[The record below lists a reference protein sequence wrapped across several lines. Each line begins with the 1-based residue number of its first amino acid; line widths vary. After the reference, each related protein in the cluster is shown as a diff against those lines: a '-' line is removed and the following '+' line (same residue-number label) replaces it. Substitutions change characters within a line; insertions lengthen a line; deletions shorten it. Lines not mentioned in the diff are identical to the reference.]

1 MFYGPRG
8 VSAAVRQSQLG
19 NAGQLFYGFLTAIR
33 DYLIRMKYECATK
46 KKHKKENATNKT
58 ICERDRKCERDKRGV
73 NIMVIAIDHMH
84 T

>member
-46 KKHKKENATNKT
+46 KKHKNTECNQ
-58 ICERDRKCERDKRGV
+58 
-73 NIMVIAIDHMH
+73 
-84 T
+84 